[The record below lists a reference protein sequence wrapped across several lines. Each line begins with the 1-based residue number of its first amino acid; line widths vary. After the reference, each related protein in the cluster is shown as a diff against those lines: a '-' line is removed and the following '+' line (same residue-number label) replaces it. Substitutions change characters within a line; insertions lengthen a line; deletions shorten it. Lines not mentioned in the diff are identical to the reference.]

1 MVQSHFYWKRPGLLL
16 ILKVVQLDSSGNNV
30 HGGGHL
36 ESQVFNLT
44 ILILIWIWQFW
55 SDFDN
60 FNGWKLIEMARP
72 VQRSNVPPSKP
83 SSHLSF
89 TKSNFRLF
97 FTTTKKFGWHF
108 SWYSF
113 LKGIHNLWLSLRRS
127 EWVQWPQRSGGTP
140 GGKEDLTWNENSYLE
155 QEFSPGRGTLHRWQP
170 RLQQSVPDLAE
181 EPVAKLE
188 SVSTPG
194 KSFEISQQWEVRK
207 WPVQPGQSHREQV
220 EEVPCWQL
228 QVSGLTR
235 STL

>member
-1 MVQSHFYWKRPGLLL
+1 
-16 ILKVVQLDSSGNNV
+16 
-30 HGGGHL
+30 
-36 ESQVFNLT
+36 
-44 ILILIWIWQFW
+44 
-55 SDFDN
+55 
-60 FNGWKLIEMARP
+60 MARP

-155 QEFSPGRGTLHRWQP
+155 RELLPGRGILTWKGNSPSLATSPPTIRPWPRW
-170 RLQQSVPDLAE
+170 RASGKAGIGFNSWKKFRNISAVRSEKVTCAARAE
-181 EPVAKLE
+181 PQRA
-188 SVSTPG
+188 SRRSPM
-194 KSFEISQQWEVRK
+194 
-207 WPVQPGQSHREQV
+207 
-220 EEVPCWQL
+220 
-228 QVSGLTR
+228 LTT
-235 STL
+235 SSLWSD